1 MDTIIQ
7 ILKVVL
13 VLGSIG
19 IVLGI
24 GLSLANK
31 YLIVEEDPRINEVEK
46 LLPNYNCG
54 ACGTPGCHAFAE
66 GIIEGEVKNLSR
78 CKPGKADKHYNP
90 ILEYLKDHPN
100 KDGSIVNVKI

>member
-1 MDTIIQ
+1 MEN
-7 ILKVVL
+7 VWPF
-13 VLGSIG
+13 

-24 GLSLANK
+24 IAIVLGVVLSLANK
-31 YLIVEEDPRINEVEK
+31 YLVVEEDPRINEVEK

-66 GIIEGEVKNLSR
+66 GIVDGEVLKLSR
-78 CKPGKADKHYNP
+78 CKPGKADKNFNP

-100 KDGSIVNVKI
+100 KDGSVINVKI